1 MAPKIITRFA
11 PSPTGYLHIGGLR
24 TALFNYLYAKRH
36 NGEFLLRIED
46 TDMARNSKDAAEAI
60 IESFEWVG
68 LAHDREVFYQSKRL
82 PLYAQYI
89 QKLLDEGKAYHC
101 YMSKEELESK
111 REEAQK
117 QGKVWKYDNRY
128 RDFSGTPPEGIKPVV
143 RIKAP
148 LEGVIEFK
156 DGVKGTIRVD
166 AKEIDDFVIARA
178 DGSPTYNFVVAV
190 DDALMGVSDVIRGDD
205 HLSNT
210 PKQIIIYQAL
220 GFAIPKFFHVPMILS
235 PEGKKLS
242 KRDGAMGVMEYQK
255 MGYLPQALLN
265 FLVRLGWSYGDEEIF
280 SLRQL
285 LEIFDPYALNSAPSS
300 YNQEKLLWLNHH
312 YIKQTPNREL
322 LELVREFGV
331 QGLEEY
337 EGINASAEA
346 LDALFYELKD
356 RSKTL
361 VEFATHYNEILHA
374 PTTYDPKLLKRLDS
388 QGAEILGK
396 LCAILPT
403 LPTTSPNDIE
413 SALSA
418 FSEANGLKMGQVMPL
433 LRLGIL
439 GKGGGIAM
447 GVAIFVL
454 GARECERRVRT
465 LLDSQEG
472 KCE

>member
-1 MAPKIITRFA
+1 MASKIITRFA

-46 TDMARNSKDAAEAI
+46 TDMARNSKEAAEAI
-60 IESFEWVG
+60 IESFKWVG
-68 LAHDREVFYQSKRL
+68 LAHDREIVYQSERF

-128 RDFSGTPPEGIKPVV
+128 RDFSGTPPEGITPVV

-148 LEGVIEFK
+148 IEGVIEFE
-156 DGVKGTIRVD
+156 DGVKGTMRIN

-178 DGSPTYNFVVAV
+178 DGTPTYNFVVAV

-205 HLSNT
+205 HVSNT
-210 PKQIIIYQAL
+210 PKQIVVYQAL
-220 GFAIPKFFHVPMILS
+220 GFAIPRFFHVPMILN

-265 FLVRLGWSYGDEEIF
+265 FLVRLGWSHGDEEIF
-280 SLRQL
+280 SLKRL
-285 LEIFDPYALNSAPSS
+285 LEIFDPYTLNTAPSS
-300 YNQEKLLWLNHH
+300 YNQEKLLWLNQH
-312 YIKQTPNREL
+312 YIKHTPAREL
-322 LELVREFGV
+322 LGLLGEFGV
-331 QGLEEY
+331 RGLEGY
-337 EGINASAEA
+337 EGINASPEA
-346 LDALFYELKD
+346 LDALFGELKD

-361 VEFATHYNEILHA
+361 VEFATQYNEILQA
-374 PTTYDPKLLKRLDS
+374 PIDYDPKLLKKLDS
-388 QGAEILGK
+388 QGTEILNK
-396 LCAILPT
+396 LCATFPT
-403 LPTTSPNDIE
+403 LPTTSPSDVE
-413 SALSA
+413 SALHA
-418 FSEANGLKMGQVMPL
+418 FSEANGLKIGQVMPL

-439 GKGGGIAM
+439 GKGGGIAI

-454 GARECERRVRT
+454 GARECERRVRI
-465 LLDSQEG
+465 LLDSQG
-472 KCE
+472 KKC

>member
-1 MAPKIITRFA
+1 MAQKIITRFA

-36 NGEFLLRIED
+36 HGEFLLRIED
-46 TDMARNSKDAAEAI
+46 TDMARNSQEAAEAI
-60 IESFEWVG
+60 IKSFEWVG
-68 LAHDREVFYQSKRL
+68 LAHDREIFYQSKRL
-82 PLYAQYI
+82 EIYAQYI

-128 RDFSGTPPEGIKPVV
+128 RDFSGTPPKDVMPVV

-148 LEGVIEFK
+148 LEGVISFE
-156 DGVKGTIRVD
+156 DGVKGTISVD
-166 AKEIDDFVIARA
+166 AKELDDFVIARA

-210 PKQIIIYQAL
+210 PKQIIVYQAL
-220 GFAIPKFFHVPMILS
+220 GFAIPRFFHVPMILS

-242 KRDGAMGVMEYQK
+242 KRDGAMGVMEYQQ

-280 SLRQL
+280 SLTRL
-285 LEIFDPYALNSAPSS
+285 LEIFDPYTLNTAPSS
-300 YNQEKLLWLNHH
+300 YNQEKLLWLNQY
-312 YIKQTPNREL
+312 YIKHTPNHEL
-322 LELVREFGV
+322 LELLGDFGV
-331 QGLEEY
+331 RGLETY
-337 EGINASAEA
+337 EGINASASA
-346 LDALFYELKD
+346 LDALFGELKD

-361 VEFATHYNEILHA
+361 LEFATQYDEILQA
-374 PTTYDPKLLKRLDS
+374 PKTYDPKLLKRLDS
-388 QGAEILGK
+388 QGREIVEQ
-396 LCAILPT
+396 LCALLDTIPAN
-403 LPTTSPNDIE
+403 SPHDIE
-413 SALSA
+413 SALHHFGDSHQ
-418 FSEANGLKMGQVMPL
+418 LKIGQIMPL

-454 GARECERRVRT
+454 GIRECKKRLRT
-465 LLDSQEG
+465 LLDSQATA
-472 KCE
+472 

>member
-1 MAPKIITRFA
+1 MASKIITRFA

-46 TDMARNSKDAAEAI
+46 TDMARNSKEAAEAI
-60 IESFEWVG
+60 IESFKWVG
-68 LAHDREVFYQSKRL
+68 LTHDREIVYQSERF

-128 RDFSGTPPEGIKPVV
+128 RDFSGTPPEGITPVV

-148 LEGVIEFK
+148 SEGVIEFE
-156 DGVKGTIRVD
+156 DGVKGAMSIN
-166 AKEIDDFVIARA
+166 AKELDDFVIARA
-178 DGSPTYNFVVAV
+178 DGTPTYNFVVAV

-210 PKQIIIYQAL
+210 PKQIIVYQAL

-280 SLRQL
+280 SLEKL
-285 LEIFDPYALNSAPSS
+285 LEVFDPYTLNTAPSS
-300 YNQEKLLWLNHH
+300 YNQEKLLWLNQH
-312 YIKQTPNREL
+312 YIKHTPAREL
-322 LELVREFGV
+322 LGLLGEFGV
-331 QGLEEY
+331 RGLEGY
-337 EGINASAEA
+337 EGINASPEA
-346 LDALFYELKD
+346 LDALFGELKD

-361 VEFATHYNEILHA
+361 VEFATQYNEILHA
-374 PTTYDPKLLKRLDS
+374 PTTYDSGLLKKLDS
-388 QGAEILGK
+388 QGVEILTK
-396 LCAILPT
+396 LCAIFPT
-403 LPTTSPNDIE
+403 LPTTSPSDVE
-413 SALSA
+413 SAIHA
-418 FSEANGLKMGQVMPL
+418 FSEANGLKMGQIMPL

-454 GARECERRVRT
+454 GVRECERRVRI
-465 LLDSQEG
+465 LLDSQGE
-472 KCE
+472 KC